1 MQTIQTC
8 MVCLFTDRA
17 VAYRARNDIRHTD
30 VAMAVVLQL
39 MVDAEIAR
47 VLFTAD
53 PNTGNNVGRSDLR
66 LGDTVVSS
74 EVSPD
79 NTRVE
84 KEISEVLDYEVGE
97 KATEL
102 RL

>member
-1 MQTIQTC
+1 
-8 MVCLFTDRA
+8 MVWLFTDRA
-17 VAYRARNDIRHTD
+17 VAYCSRNDIRHTD
-30 VAMAVVLQL
+30 VAMAVVLQP
-39 MVDAEIAR
+39 MVDAEIAS

-53 PNTGNNVGRSDLR
+53 PSTGNQTIASVESTYG

-74 EVSPD
+74 EVSAD
-79 NTRVE
+79 NTRVD
-84 KEISEVLDYEVGE
+84 KETSEVLDYEVGE